1 MTCRTKRSLLS
12 TLLLGLCLSLSSG
25 STSLAQ
31 EGFVVLEYRGNTSQ
45 TQSLGATGDHY
56 TVKRGDTLYSIL
68 RGKFGQGAD
77 IKALMSETVETNP
90 HAFVRGNANALMA
103 GKKLALPGSQA
114 AGGNKQ
120 DDIYFF

>member
-1 MTCRTKRSLLS
+1 MTCRTKCNLLS
-12 TLLLGLCLSLSSG
+12 TLLVTLCFSLGSG
-25 STSLAQ
+25 SISPAQ
-31 EGFVVLEYRGNTSQ
+31 EGFVVLQYRGNTSQ
-45 TQSLGATGDHY
+45 SQNLGTSGDHC

-77 IKALMSETVETNP
+77 IKALMSETVEANP

-103 GKKLALPGSQA
+103 GKKIALPGTQA

>member
-1 MTCRTKRSLLS
+1 MTCRTQRSLLS
-12 TLLLGLCLSLSSG
+12 TLLIGLCISLGSG
-25 STSLAQ
+25 NISLAQ

-45 TQSLGATGDHY
+45 TQNLVTSGDHY

-68 RGKFGQGAD
+68 RGKFGLGAD
-77 IKALMSETVETNP
+77 IKALMNETVETNP
-90 HAFVRGNANALMA
+90 HAFVRGNADALMA
-103 GKKLALPGSQA
+103 GKKLALPGTQA